1 MLPWVTFSIGLFA
14 YKFEFVQT
22 RMCVRTQQ
30 NQKSYKSL
38 DLFHHFYNSLRGLS
52 VDLWFYYLCSQN
64 WQHTKKPNFRA
75 GVDFIG
81 LLWGEQDFFWCLFF
95 FSVNAYKC
103 VEWKYTFSFKIQ
115 PMFALVM
122 NFLLQ
127 WQILY
132 FIFENI
138 YNKSFAQTPAHKN
151 TIICNA
157 YFSLVPKS
165 REINV
170 FF

>member
-1 MLPWVTFSIGLFA
+1 
-14 YKFEFVQT
+14 
-22 RMCVRTQQ
+22 
-30 NQKSYKSL
+30 
-38 DLFHHFYNSLRGLS
+38 
-52 VDLWFYYLCSQN
+52 
-64 WQHTKKPNFRA
+64 
-75 GVDFIG
+75 
-81 LLWGEQDFFWCLFF
+81 
-95 FSVNAYKC
+95 
-103 VEWKYTFSFKIQ
+103 
-115 PMFALVM
+115 MFALVM